1 MMYFLTRTCYST
13 TPPTG
18 GLGQVDECSAHAR
31 RRKAES
37 KPDQP
42 LTAPMTPGVLELE
55 SGREEGGHKLKLK
68 LSSCFLSTPQCLIVI
83 QKNLKTGLDTY
94 TYYTYQ

>member
-1 MMYFLTRTCYST
+1 
-13 TPPTG
+13 
-18 GLGQVDECSAHAR
+18 
-31 RRKAES
+31 
-37 KPDQP
+37 
-42 LTAPMTPGVLELE
+42 MTPGVLELE